1 MMELLRQSGIEK
13 DSTLLHLDCV
23 GVISFMTCAYI
34 GHSLEYAHAP
44 RIVCASARLSSHP
57 SHHIFVAVQSGRS
70 ARVSLRA
77 ARPQLHVKSVLAT
90 HLEDEPVDA
99 SPLGEE
105 LLPVAEFPV
114 EPLVP
119 LDEPE

>member
-1 MMELLRQSGIEK
+1 MPPLAASSMKLRSPRASASAEAADARPLNTTAVNRAVKDIKRYFMMELLRQSGIEK

-57 SHHIFVAVQSGRS
+57 
-70 ARVSLRA
+70 
-77 ARPQLHVKSVLAT
+77 
-90 HLEDEPVDA
+90 
-99 SPLGEE
+99 
-105 LLPVAEFPV
+105 
-114 EPLVP
+114 
-119 LDEPE
+119 